1 VVRGI
6 LINGKP
12 NAGRGDVAES
22 RDQLRAADADRAK
35 VADRLRVALD
45 EGRLSLD
52 EYDERLQ
59 QAYAAK
65 TYGELDRLLV
75 DLPTVAPAERSQVAP
90 HPAAAAQAEPA
101 RSGASPAEVR
111 RWLAGVWGAWLI
123 AVLIN
128 VVIWAAVSLGNHE
141 VIYFWP
147 IWVGGPWGA
156 VLLAITIS
164 GLLSGQPRRSANR
177 RSGQA
182 PLGGREAVREAR
194 RQARQAGR
202 DARRSY

>member
-1 VVRGI
+1 
-6 LINGKP
+6 
-12 NAGRGDVAES
+12 VAES
-22 RDQLRAADADRAK
+22 RDELRAADTDRAK

-59 QAYAAK
+59 RAYAAK
-65 TYGELDRLLV
+65 TYGELDQLLV
-75 DLPTVAPAERSQVAP
+75 DLPAVIPAERSQVAVP
-90 HPAAAAQAEPA
+90 SAGPA
-101 RSGASPAEVR
+101 RPAPAEAGASAADVR

-128 VVIWAAVSLGNHE
+128 VVIWAAVSLGNGE
-141 VIYFWP
+141 LIYFWP

-164 GLLSGQPRRSANR
+164 GLLGGQPRQAAGRQARDAAR
-177 RSGQA
+177 R
-182 PLGGREAVREAR
+182 AR
-194 RQARQAGR
+194 RQARRQE
-202 DARRSY
+202 RRGY